1 MRKLA
6 CLLLMGLAA
15 CNPQADEQAGN
26 AADDAAIEETPALAD
41 ITGKWRI
48 VSIDGEALPTAKSE
62 PYLAFSADAAG
73 GSVGC
78 NRFGGPALYAEGR
91 IATHSWGGDAMGC
104 IEPQATWENAIAELF
119 RAYPQVRLTGD
130 RLRLSSGDHEI
141 ELARNDGAQPLDRS
155 PDPMRIPVA
164 DPVSEDLAN
173 TEWTIR
179 ALDGETESSSPIDRH
194 LRFYE
199 ETWQGL
205 ASCATLFGTYRRE
218 GNRLIVEGDIA
229 STGQNCSP
237 EYAAL
242 DTAFAELMR
251 DDPHYLVSP
260 NGELIIAGDEH
271 VLTGHRAQ

>member
-1 MRKLA
+1 MRLPVI
-6 CLLLMGLAA
+6 LLFMALAA
-15 CNPQADEQAGN
+15 CNPQADEEPDN
-26 AADDAAIEETPALAD
+26 TAADAAIEETPALTD
-41 ITGKWRI
+41 ITGRWRI
-48 VSIDGEALPTAKSE
+48 VSIDGETLPVSRSE

-78 NRFGGPALYAEGR
+78 NQSGGPALYAEGR
-91 IATHSWGGDAMGC
+91 IAVHSWGGDTMAC
-104 IEPQATWENAIAELF
+104 LDPQATWEDAIAELF

-141 ELARNDGAQPLDRS
+141 ELARDDGAQPLDRS

-229 STGQNCSP
+229 STEQNCSP

-251 DDPHYLVSP
+251 DDPHYLVGP

-271 VLTGHRAQ
+271 VLTGDRAR

>member
-1 MRKLA
+1 MRLPVI
-6 CLLLMGLAA
+6 LLFMALAA
-15 CNPQADEQAGN
+15 CNPQADEQADK
-26 AADDAAIEETPALAD
+26 AVTEADRETVPALED
-41 ITGKWRI
+41 ITGRWRV
-48 VSIDGEALPTAKSE
+48 VSLDGETLSAAESE

-78 NRFGGPALYAEGR
+78 NRFGGMALYAGGR
-91 IATHSWGGDAMGC
+91 IAAHSWGGDAMAC
-104 IEPQATWENAIAELF
+104 IDPQGEWENAIAELF
-119 RAYPQVRLTGD
+119 RAYPQVRLSGD
-130 RLRLSSGDHEI
+130 NLRLRSREHVV
-141 ELARNDGAQPLDRS
+141 ELMRADGLGPLDRS
-155 PDPMRIPVA
+155 PDPMRIPVP
-164 DPVSEDLAN
+164 DLVSQDLAN

-179 ALDGETESSSPIDRH
+179 ALDGETESSSAIDRH

-229 STGQNCSP
+229 STEQNCSP

-251 DDPHYLVSP
+251 DDPHYLVGP

-271 VLTGHRAQ
+271 VLTGDRAR